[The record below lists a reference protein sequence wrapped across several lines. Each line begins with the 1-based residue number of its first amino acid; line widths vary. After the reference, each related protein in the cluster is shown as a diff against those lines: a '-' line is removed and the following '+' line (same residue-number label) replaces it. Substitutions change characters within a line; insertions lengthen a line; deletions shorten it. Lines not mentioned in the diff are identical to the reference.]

1 MLGWGSQ
8 LEKNDRGPTPEVH
21 QSHLLQVS
29 SFFTGQGDIYLEYT
43 FKE

>member
-8 LEKNDRGPTPEVH
+8 LEKNNSEAAAEVH

-29 SFFTGQGDIYLEYT
+29 SFVTGRGDIYLEYT